1 MDVKNLPNEPPY
13 YLKGTA
19 RYMWR
24 RIVPK
29 IKEQAFVNEL
39 NKTIVEA
46 FCINYQLMREAYD
59 SLREDGMH
67 FQTENGWKKNP
78 AVQFL
83 DVSSK
88 NLRAIGAE
96 LGLTPMSRAKIL
108 EIPIEGE
115 TKDLTETLK
124 ELGVF

>member
-1 MDVKNLPNEPPY
+1 MEMKKLPHEPPY
-13 YLKGTA
+13 YLTGTA

-29 IKEQAFVNEL
+29 IQEQAFVNEL
-39 NKTIVEA
+39 DKTMIES
-46 FCINYQLMREAYD
+46 FCINYQLLREAYD
-59 SLREDGMH
+59 SLKEEGMH
-67 FQTENGWKKNP
+67 YQTENGWKKNP
-78 AVQFL
+78 ALQVL
-83 DVSSK
+83 DASSK

-115 TKDLTETLK
+115 TKDITETLK

>member
-1 MDVKNLPNEPPY
+1 MKIENLPNEPPY

-19 RYMWR
+19 RSMWR

-29 IKEQAFVNEL
+29 IKEQEFVNEL
-39 NKTIVEA
+39 DRTMVET

-59 SLREDGMH
+59 SLKEEGMH

-78 AVQFL
+78 AVQVL

-96 LGLTPMSRAKIL
+96 LGLTPVSRAKIL